1 MLVAI
6 GGAGGKIALAA
17 ADISTGRFEALCV
30 EEHSLHAELAR
41 LRASEIVLAE
51 DLVLDVAE
59 AHPFERA
66 AFDSSRA
73 ETQLKK
79 LFGVATLDGFGQF
92 SRAELAA
99 MGGLIAYL
107 DHSGKG
113 RLPLLQPTVQRHAGM
128 HLMIDAATRESL
140 EITKTMA
147 GRSEERRVGN
157 EGVSTCRIGW

>member
-73 ETQLKK
+73 ETQLK
-79 LFGVATLDGFGQF
+79 
-92 SRAELAA
+92 
-99 MGGLIAYL
+99 
-107 DHSGKG
+107 
-113 RLPLLQPTVQRHAGM
+113 
-128 HLMIDAATRESL
+128 
-140 EITKTMA
+140 
-147 GRSEERRVGN
+147 RSEEHTSERQSLMHISSAVL
-157 EGVSTCRIGW
+157 CLKKKK

>member
-1 MLVAI
+1 MSDWSSDVCSSDL
-6 GGAGGKIALAA
+6 GGKIALAA

-92 SRAELAA
+92 
-99 MGGLIAYL
+99 
-107 DHSGKG
+107 
-113 RLPLLQPTVQRHAGM
+113 
-128 HLMIDAATRESL
+128 
-140 EITKTMA
+140 
-147 GRSEERRVGN
+147 RSEEHTS
-157 EGVSTCRIGW
+157 ELQSLMRISYAVFCL

>member
-1 MLVAI
+1 MI
-6 GGAGGKIALAA
+6 RRPPR
-17 ADISTGRFEALCV
+17 STRTDTLFPYPTLFR
-30 EEHSLHAELAR
+30 S
-41 LRASEIVLAE
+41 
-51 DLVLDVAE
+51 DVAE

-107 DHSGKG
+107 DHAGKG
-113 RLPLLQPTVQRHAGM
+113 RLPFLQPPVQRHEGM
-128 HLMIDAATRESL
+128 HLMIDAATSERL
-140 EITKTMA
+140 EITQTMA
-147 GRSEERRVGN
+147 GLRAGSLLGAID
-157 EGVSTCRIGW
+157 STRIGRESGRERGGQTGGKQG